1 MFRQTAF
8 GIGLTTLVLTSG
20 LVTDAISTSNV
31 TKKISSA
38 SSFNGSTRAVASHQ
52 NNESNKHENN
62 KLEKLV
68 FEQINQYRVA
78 QGLSKLTLNLNIT
91 KQARIHSQ
99 NMANGTVK
107 FSHHGFEQRV
117 KSIHL
122 KYNNAAENVAF
133 NIGYNEPAKQ
143 AIIGWLN
150 SPGHLRN
157 IRGKFQLTGVGVAK
171 NDKGEVYLTQIFMNT
186 TLRYSRKISPRSPAF

>member
-38 SSFNGSTRAVASHQ
+38 SSFNGSTRAVASYQ

-62 KLEKLV
+62 RLEKLV

-157 IRGKFQLTGVGVAK
+157 IRGKFELTGVGVAK

>member
-20 LVTDAISTSNV
+20 LVTGAISTSNV
-31 TKKISSA
+31 TKKISSI

-52 NNESNKHENN
+52 NNEGNKHDNN
-62 KLEKLV
+62 RLEKLV

-171 NDKGEVYLTQIFMNT
+171 NDKGEVYLTQIFINT

>member
-38 SSFNGSTRAVASHQ
+38 SSFNGSTRAVASYQ

-62 KLEKLV
+62 RLEKLV

-91 KQARIHSQ
+91 RQARIHSQ

-157 IRGKFQLTGVGVAK
+157 IRGKFELTGVGVAK
-171 NDKGEVYLTQIFMNT
+171 NDKGEVYLTQIFINIPH
-186 TLRYSRKISPRSPAF
+186 RYSRKISPRSPAF

>member
-38 SSFNGSTRAVASHQ
+38 SSFNGSTRAVASYQ

-62 KLEKLV
+62 RLEKLV

-78 QGLSKLTLNLNIT
+78 QGLSKLTLNLNISR
-91 KQARIHSQ
+91 QARIHSQ